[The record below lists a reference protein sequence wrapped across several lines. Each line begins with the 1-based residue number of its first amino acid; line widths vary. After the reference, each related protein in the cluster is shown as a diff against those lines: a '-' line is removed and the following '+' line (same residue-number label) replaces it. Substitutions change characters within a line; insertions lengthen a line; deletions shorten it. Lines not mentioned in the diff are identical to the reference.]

1 MIHIKFDSSFC
12 DEFLEYNITN
22 EEIDYGPNALLIH
35 FSVYTY
41 QGRCETHVIVPN
53 GPSACKIC
61 EENYDVNNGLIKMP
75 TYGKKKHL

>member
-12 DEFLEYNITN
+12 DEFLEYNIID
-22 EEIDYGPNALLIH
+22 EEIYDGPNSLLIH

-53 GPSACKIC
+53 GPSAWKIR
-61 EENYDVNNGLIKMP
+61 EENYDVKNGLIKIP
-75 TYGKKKHL
+75 TYGKKKHI